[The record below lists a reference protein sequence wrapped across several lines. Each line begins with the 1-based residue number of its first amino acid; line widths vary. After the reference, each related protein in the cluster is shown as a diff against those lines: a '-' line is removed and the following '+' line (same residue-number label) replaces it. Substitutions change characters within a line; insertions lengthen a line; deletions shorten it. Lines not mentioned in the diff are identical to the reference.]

1 MGEGFLRR
9 VPTRFRGEQ
18 SRDHVKTV
26 SGGKNELGLERR
38 ILGNRRAELDV
49 DG

>member
-1 MGEGFLRR
+1 MGERFLRR

-18 SRDHVKTV
+18 SRGNVETV
-26 SGGKNELGLERR
+26 SGGLHELGLERR